1 MRDRHQSGDPSG
13 PRSSDRRRDP
23 PLRSALRLDRR
34 TESPKRPPQR
44 PVRLRVTY
52 PSSTKIIRS
61 APGVSTQ
68 GTVIPRIW
76 VYTAAVS
83 APLRLGEDE
92 LTLEAISSVA
102 RGGRRVEIGARAHA
116 AMVRAREVVDAVVRG
131 GDAAPAVYGVNT
143 GFGALAE
150 VRISAGQVVQL
161 QQNLVRSHAAG
172 VGLPLA
178 RDCVRAMMLL
188 RAAVLATGRSG
199 ARAVC
204 CERLCELLNAGV
216 HPVIPARGSVGASG
230 DLAPLAH
237 LALGMI
243 GEGDAEY
250 RGETM
255 AAADALRSA
264 GIEPLVLE
272 AKEGLTL
279 LNGTQHMTA
288 VGGLA
293 IHDADVTCRIADL
306 AGAMS
311 LEALKGTARAFD
323 PRVVAARPHPGQIAV
338 ATFLRELLVGSEIAE
353 SHKDCGK
360 VQDPYSLR
368 CMPQVHGASRDV
380 LAFARTV
387 LEREAASSTDN
398 PLVFLDGPDGDE
410 MISGGNFHGQ
420 PVAIALDAA
429 AIAVA
434 ELANI
439 SERRIEQL
447 VNPHLSSGLPPFLA
461 PDSGLNSGFMI
472 AQVSAAALVSEN
484 KILAHPASVDSIPS
498 SAGREDHVSMGATA
512 ALKLAT
518 IHDHVRTVLAI
529 ELLCAAQG
537 VDLRRPLRTT
547 PPLEAVHAVI
557 RAKVPAMMV
566 DRPIAPDIRAVRAM
580 IDDGSL
586 LAAVSRGS
594 SARIVGPDRPV

>member
-1 MRDRHQSGDPSG
+1 MIATPF
-13 PRSSDRRRDP
+13 
-23 PLRSALRLDRR
+23 
-34 TESPKRPPQR
+34 
-44 PVRLRVTY
+44 
-52 PSSTKIIRS
+52 
-61 APGVSTQ
+61 
-68 GTVIPRIW
+68 
-76 VYTAAVS
+76 
-83 APLRLGEDE
+83 RLGDDP
-92 LTLEAISSVA
+92 LTLEVLADVA
-102 RGGRRVEIGARAHA
+102 RGGRRVVIGDRARAQMA
-116 AMVRAREVVDAVVRG
+116 RSRAVVDEVVKG

-150 VRISAGQVVQL
+150 VRISAAEVARL
-161 QQNLVRSHAAG
+161 QQNLVRSHASG
-172 VGLPLA
+172 VGAPLA
-178 RDCVRAMMLL
+178 RDAVRGMMLL

-199 ARAVC
+199 ARTIC
-204 CERLCELLNAGV
+204 CERLCELLEAGV

-243 GEGDAEY
+243 GEGAAEY
-250 RGETM
+250 RGETLP
-255 AAADALRSA
+255 AAEALRLA
-264 GIEPLVLE
+264 GIAPLVLE

-293 IHDADVTCRIADL
+293 VLDAEVTCRIADI
-306 AGAMS
+306 AGALS
-311 LEALKGTARAFD
+311 LEALKGTVRAFD

-338 ATFLRELLVGSEIAE
+338 GELLRELLAGSEIAE

-398 PLVFLDGPDGDE
+398 PLVFADEGE

-420 PVAIALDAA
+420 PVALALDAA
-429 AIAVA
+429 AMAVA

-439 SERRIEQL
+439 SERRVEQL

-472 AQVSAAALVSEN
+472 AQVAAAALVSEN
-484 KILAHPASVDSIPS
+484 KVLAHPASVDSIPS

-512 ALKLAT
+512 ALKLAV

-537 VDLRRPLRTT
+537 IDLRRPLTT
-547 PPLEAVHAVI
+547 TRALESVHAVL

-566 DRPIAPDIRAVRAM
+566 DRPLSPDIAAVRAL
-580 IDDGSL
+580 IDDGTL
-586 LAAVSRGS
+586 LAA
-594 SARIVGPDRPV
+594 ARAGGANP